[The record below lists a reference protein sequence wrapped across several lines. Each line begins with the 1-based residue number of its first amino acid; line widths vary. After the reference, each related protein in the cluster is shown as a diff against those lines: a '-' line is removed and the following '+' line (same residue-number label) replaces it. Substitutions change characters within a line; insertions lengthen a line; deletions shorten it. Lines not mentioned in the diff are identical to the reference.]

1 LERGKSV
8 KRGYNK
14 AILIRI
20 FKIFQKIRDLSYPNL
35 DRLTEEIS
43 FEIGEVSKRTI
54 KRDIATLRDD
64 LNLPI
69 EYDRRRGGYYLAEK
83 CEFPFPPLSGGE
95 VISLLIATNLL
106 QQFKGTPLEKSLSSL
121 EKKIEFLL
129 SDKVS
134 MGPKELEMALSVN
147 ISYIKLK
154 NDVSNAFDK
163 IFRAITEKRRVLIN
177 YHSLSSNE
185 TRERKVDPYHL
196 YNFQGVWYFC
206 GYCHFRRE
214 VRDFALDRIGS
225 IKILNE
231 KFEVRKDFDLR
242 DYLNRAFRIYKGDTQ
257 KIKIWF
263 DSYQARWI
271 KERIW
276 HESQEIEE
284 LENGEIILTIEGN
297 IEEVRRWVMSYG
309 SHCKV
314 LEPESLRKEIEE
326 EIKRLSELYREGTTY
341 DPSDG

>member
-1 LERGKSV
+1 MKEKGRSFN
-8 KRGYNK
+8 RGYNK
-14 AILIRI
+14 VILTRI
-20 FKIFQKIRDLSYPNL
+20 FKIFQKIRDLNYPSL
-35 DRLTEEIS
+35 DRLLEEIS
-43 FEIGEVSKRTI
+43 FEVGKVSKRTI
-54 KRDIATLRDD
+54 KRDIATLKYD

-69 EYDRRRGGYYLAEK
+69 EYDRARGGYYLAEK

-129 SDKVS
+129 SDKIS
-134 MGPKELEMALSVN
+134 INPKELEMALSVN
-147 ISYIKLK
+147 MAYIKLK
-154 NDVSNAFDK
+154 TDISDIFDK
-163 IFRAITEKRRVLIN
+163 IFKAIREKYRVLVR

-185 TRERKVDPYHL
+185 TKERKIDPYHI

-206 GYCHFRRE
+206 GYCHLRKE
-214 VRDFALDRIGS
+214 IRDFALDRITS

-231 KFEVRKDFDLR
+231 KFEFQKDFNLK

-257 KIKIWF
+257 KIRIWF

-284 LENGEIILTIEGN
+284 LENGEIVLTIEGN
-297 IEEVRRWVMSYG
+297 IEEIKRWVMSYG

-314 LEPESLRKEIEE
+314 LEPESLKKEIEE
-326 EIKRLSELYREGTTY
+326 EVKKLSKLYNTEIGLLR
-341 DPSDG
+341 S

>member
-1 LERGKSV
+1 MGKNKNDLRRGF
-8 KRGYNK
+8 NK
-14 AILIRI
+14 IILLRI

-35 DRLTEEIS
+35 AKLTTELS
-43 FEIGEVSKRTI
+43 YEVGNVSERTI
-54 KRDIATLRDD
+54 KRDIATLKYD
-64 LNLPI
+64 LGLPI
-69 EYDRRRGGYYLAEK
+69 EFDKKRGGYYLKEE

-95 VISLLIATNLL
+95 IISLLIATNLL

-121 EKKIEFLL
+121 EKKLEAFL

-134 MGPKELEMALSVN
+134 INPKELEMALSVN

-154 NDVSNAFDK
+154 TDVSDIFDK
-163 IFRAITEKRRVLIN
+163 IFKAIREKRRVIIN

-185 TRERKVDPYHL
+185 TRERKVDPYHI

-206 GYCHFRRE
+206 GYCHFRKE
-214 VRDFALDRIGS
+214 IRDFALDRIIS

-231 KFEVRKDFDLR
+231 RFEISKDFDLKE
-242 DYLNRAFRIYKGDTQ
+242 YLNRAFRIYKGDTQ
-257 KIKIWF
+257 KIKVWF

-271 KERIW
+271 RERIW

-297 IEEVRRWVMSYG
+297 IEEIKRWIMSYG
-309 SHCKV
+309 SHCKI
-314 LEPESLRKEIEE
+314 LEPESLKKEIEE
-326 EIKRLSELYREGTTY
+326 EIKKLYELYK
-341 DPSDG
+341 

>member
-1 LERGKSV
+1 MGKEENLG
-8 KRGYNK
+8 RGYNK

-43 FEIGEVSKRTI
+43 FELGNVSKRTI
-54 KRDIATLRDD
+54 KRDIATLKYD

-121 EKKIEFLL
+121 EKKIEILL

-134 MGPKELEMALSVN
+134 INPKELEMALSVN

-154 NDVSNAFDK
+154 TDVSDTFDN
-163 IFRAITEKRRVLIN
+163 IFKAIREKRRIVIN

-185 TRERKVDPYHL
+185 TRERKVDPYHI

-206 GYCHFRRE
+206 GYCHLRKE
-214 VRDFALDRIGS
+214 IRDFALDRIVS
-225 IKILNE
+225 LNILNE
-231 KFEVRKDFDLR
+231 KFEVQRDFDLR
-242 DYLNRAFRIYKGDTQ
+242 EYLNRAFRIYKGDTQ

-276 HESQEIEE
+276 HESQEIED
-284 LENGEIILTIEGN
+284 LGNGEIILTIEGN
-297 IEEVRRWVMSYG
+297 TEEIKRWIMSYG

-314 LEPESLRKEIEE
+314 LEPEALRKEIEE
-326 EIKRLSELYREGTTY
+326 EVKKLCEIYK
-341 DPSDG
+341 

>member
-1 LERGKSV
+1 MGKREELG
-8 KRGYNK
+8 RGYNK
-14 AILIRI
+14 AILTRI
-20 FKIFQKIRDLSYPNL
+20 FKIFQKIRDLSYPSL

-54 KRDIATLRDD
+54 KRDLATLKYD
-64 LNLPI
+64 LDLPI
-69 EYDRRRGGYYLAEK
+69 EYDKRRRGYYLKER

-134 MGPKELEMALSVN
+134 INPKELEMALSVN
-147 ISYIKLK
+147 ISYIKLRT
-154 NDVSNAFDK
+154 DISDTFDK
-163 IFRAITEKRRVLIN
+163 IFKAIREKRRVIIK

-185 TRERKVDPYHL
+185 TRERKVDPYHI

-206 GYCHFRRE
+206 GYCHLRKE
-214 VRDFALDRIGS
+214 IRDFALDRIVD
-225 IKILNE
+225 IKILGE
-231 KFEVRKDFDLR
+231 RFEIQRDFNLK

-257 KIKIWF
+257 RIKIWF
-263 DSYQARWI
+263 DSYQSRWI

-276 HESQEIEE
+276 HETQEIEE
-284 LENGEIILTIEGN
+284 LGNGEVILTIEGN
-297 IEEVRRWVMSYG
+297 IEEIKRWVMSYG
-309 SHCKV
+309 SHCRV
-314 LEPESLRKEIEE
+314 IEPETLKKEIEE
-326 EIKRLSELYREGTTY
+326 EIKRLNELYNIR
-341 DPSDG
+341 DII

>member
-1 LERGKSV
+1 MGKEENLG
-8 KRGYNK
+8 RGYNK

-43 FEIGEVSKRTI
+43 FELGNVSKRTI
-54 KRDIATLRDD
+54 KRDIATLKYD

-69 EYDRRRGGYYLAEK
+69 EYDRKRGGYYLAEK

-121 EKKIEFLL
+121 EKKIEILL

-134 MGPKELEMALSVN
+134 INPKELEMALSVN

-154 NDVSNAFDK
+154 TDVSDTFDN
-163 IFRAITEKRRVLIN
+163 IFKAIREKRRIVIN

-185 TRERKVDPYHL
+185 TRERKVDPYHI

-206 GYCHFRRE
+206 GYCHLRKE
-214 VRDFALDRIGS
+214 IRDFALDRIVS
-225 IKILNE
+225 MKILNE
-231 KFEVRKDFDLR
+231 KFEVQRDFDLR
-242 DYLNRAFRIYKGDTQ
+242 EYLNRAFRIYKGDTQ

-276 HESQEIEE
+276 HESQEIED
-284 LENGEIILTIEGN
+284 LGNGEIILTIEGN
-297 IEEVRRWVMSYG
+297 TEEIKRWVMSYG

-326 EIKRLSELYREGTTY
+326 EVKKLCEIYK
-341 DPSDG
+341 

>member
-1 LERGKSV
+1 MGKEENLG
-8 KRGYNK
+8 RGYNK

-43 FEIGEVSKRTI
+43 FELGNVSKRTI
-54 KRDIATLRDD
+54 KRDIATLKYD

-69 EYDRRRGGYYLAEK
+69 EYDRKRGGYYLAEK

-121 EKKIEFLL
+121 EKKIEILL

-134 MGPKELEMALSVN
+134 INPKELEMALSVN

-154 NDVSNAFDK
+154 TDVSDTFDN
-163 IFRAITEKRRVLIN
+163 IFKAIREKRRIVIN

-185 TRERKVDPYHL
+185 TRERKVDPYHI

-206 GYCHFRRE
+206 GYCHLRKE
-214 VRDFALDRIGS
+214 IRDFALDRIVS
-225 IKILNE
+225 LNILNE
-231 KFEVRKDFDLR
+231 KFEVQRDFDLR
-242 DYLNRAFRIYKGDTQ
+242 EYLNRAFRIYKGDTQ

-276 HESQEIEE
+276 HESQEIED
-284 LENGEIILTIEGN
+284 LGNGEIILTIEGN
-297 IEEVRRWVMSYG
+297 TEEIKRWVMSYG

-326 EIKRLSELYREGTTY
+326 EVKKLCEIYK
-341 DPSDG
+341 

>member
-1 LERGKSV
+1 LGKGENLG
-8 KRGYNK
+8 RGYNK
-14 AILIRI
+14 AILRRI
-20 FKIFQKIRDLSYPNL
+20 FKIFQKIRDLSYPSL
-35 DRLTEEIS
+35 DRLAYEIS
-43 FEIGEVSKRTI
+43 FEIGNVSKRTI
-54 KRDIATLRDD
+54 KRDLATLKYD
-64 LNLPI
+64 LGLPI
-69 EYDRRRGGYYLAEK
+69 EYDRRRGGYCLKEK

-95 VISLLIATNLL
+95 IISLLIATNLL

-134 MGPKELEMALSVN
+134 INPKELEMALSVN
-147 ISYIKLK
+147 ISYIKLRT
-154 NDVSNAFDK
+154 DISNTFDK
-163 IFRAITEKRRVLIN
+163 IFNAIREKRRVIIK

-185 TRERKVDPYHL
+185 TRERKVDPYHI

-206 GYCHFRRE
+206 GYCHLRGE
-214 VRDFALDRIGS
+214 IRDFALDRIVD
-225 IKILNE
+225 IKILGE
-231 KFEVRKDFDLR
+231 RFEIQKDFNLK

-257 KIKIWF
+257 RIKIWF

-284 LENGEIILTIEGN
+284 LENGEVILTIEGN
-297 IEEVRRWVMSYG
+297 TEEIKRWVMSYG

-314 LEPESLRKEIEE
+314 LEPESLKKEVEE
-326 EIKRLSELYREGTTY
+326 EIKKLNELYNIR
-341 DPSDG
+341 DII

>member
-1 LERGKSV
+1 MGKNKNDLRRGF
-8 KRGYNK
+8 NK
-14 AILIRI
+14 IILLRI

-35 DRLTEEIS
+35 SRLTEELS
-43 FEIGEVSKRTI
+43 YEIGNVSERTI
-54 KRDIATLRDD
+54 KRDIATLKYD
-64 LNLPI
+64 LGLPI
-69 EYDRRRGGYYLAEK
+69 EFDKRRGGYYLKEE

-106 QQFKGTPLEKSLSSL
+106 QQFKGTPLEKSFSSL
-121 EKKIEFLL
+121 EKKLETFL

-134 MGPKELEMALSVN
+134 INPKELEMALSVN

-154 NDVSNAFDK
+154 TDVSDIFDK
-163 IFRAITEKRRVLIN
+163 IFKAIREKRRVIIN

-185 TRERKVDPYHL
+185 TRERKVDPYHI

-206 GYCHFRRE
+206 GYCHFRKE
-214 VRDFALDRIGS
+214 IRDFALDRIIS

-231 KFEVRKDFDLR
+231 RFEISKDFDLKE
-242 DYLNRAFRIYKGDTQ
+242 YLNRAFRIYKGDTQ
-257 KIKIWF
+257 KIKVWF

-276 HESQEIEE
+276 HESQEIED
-284 LENGEIILTIEGN
+284 LGNGEIILTIEGN
-297 IEEVRRWVMSYG
+297 TEEIKRWIMSYG

-314 LEPESLRKEIEE
+314 LEPESLKKEIEE
-326 EIKRLSELYREGTTY
+326 EIKKLCEIYK
-341 DPSDG
+341 